1 MSKENNLPNRFER
14 IALVGKLQGDAIGRI
29 LKEITEVLEGLGC
42 QVSLEQETA
51 AHLGQSNLPTLAI
64 TDFSGKI
71 DMVISIGGDGTL
83 IGVGRQI
90 AGKNIPLVGINM
102 GRLGYMTDIP
112 LNEMSTILPGIIQG
126 NYESDERFL
135 LEASVIRNGVI
146 SHQGLALNDVVIS
159 RSSISGMVELAV
171 DVNHSFMYNQRSDG
185 LIVSTPTGS
194 TAYSLSAGGPVSYT
208 HLTLPTSP

>member
-1 MSKENNLPNRFER
+1 
-14 IALVGKLQGDAIGRI
+14 
-29 LKEITEVLEGLGC
+29 
-42 QVSLEQETA
+42 
-51 AHLGQSNLPTLAI
+51 
-64 TDFSGKI
+64 
-71 DMVISIGGDGTL
+71 
-83 IGVGRQI
+83 
-90 AGKNIPLVGINM
+90 M

-194 TAYSLSAGGPVSYT
+194 TRARFSPPFRSGSCASTYLAKFSLMRVSALSNMSLKMGSSVILAS
-208 HLTLPTSP
+208 